1 MSGKIYI
8 CLNCGNDAT
17 RKEIAYMDAALERGK
32 RTSEKTLRFKSP
44 LHKRIK
50 SYGSL
55 YMIALPGIIFLI
67 VFKYLPMY
75 GIIISFKDFNVVK
88 GILGS
93 DWIGLD
99 NFRTLFSTSDF
110 PIALK
115 NTLILS
121 FYHLVWGFPVPI
133 TLALLLNEIRLH
145 LFKRTVQTITYI
157 PHFFSWVVISGI
169 FIDLLSPSTGIVN
182 SFLQLL
188 GIDPVY
194 FMADTRFIRSI
205 LVFSNIWKEAG
216 WGTII
221 YLASITSIDQELY
234 KAAAIDGAGRFRQ
247 TLSVT
252 IPSLKSTI
260 IILLIMRL
268 GNIMDGNF
276 EQVLMM
282 YSAPVYNVTDV
293 IDTYVYRQSF
303 VTLQFGLTSA
313 AGLFKAVINCT
324 LLLVS
329 DGIVK
334 RLGGT
339 GMY

>member
-1 MSGKIYI
+1 MNSVFSG
-8 CLNCGNDAT
+8 
-17 RKEIAYMDAALERGK
+17 GK
-32 RTSEKTLRFKSP
+32 RIAAKNLSGKSP
-44 LHKRIK
+44 LIKRMK
-50 SYGSL
+50 SYGNL
-55 YMIALPGIIFLI
+55 YLIALPGLVFLL

-75 GIIISFKDFNVVK
+75 GIIISFKEFNVMK

-93 DWIGLD
+93 DWVGFK
-99 NFRTLFSTSDF
+99 NFTTLFSTSDF

-121 FYHLVWGFPVPI
+121 FYHLFWGFPVPI
-133 TLALLLNEIRLH
+133 ILALLLNELRLKV
-145 LFKRTVQTITYI
+145 FKRTVQTITYI

-182 SFLQLL
+182 AILQLL
-188 GIDPVY
+188 GVEPVF

-221 YLASITSIDQELY
+221 YLASITTIDQELY
-234 KAAAIDGAGRFRQ
+234 KAAAIDGAGRLRQ
-247 TLSVT
+247 TLNIT
-252 IPSLKSTI
+252 IPSIYSTI

-268 GNIMDGNF
+268 GNIMEGNF

-282 YSAPVYNVTDV
+282 YSSPVYDVTDI

-313 AGLFKAVINCT
+313 AGLFKAVVNCT
-324 LLLVS
+324 LLLTS
-329 DGIVK
+329 NTIVK

>member
-1 MSGKIYI
+1 
-8 CLNCGNDAT
+8 
-17 RKEIAYMDAALERGK
+17 MDAALIKEK
-32 RTSEKTLRFKSP
+32 RAGEKALPFKSP

-50 SYGSL
+50 SYGNL
-55 YMIALPGIIFLI
+55 YLIALPGIIFLI
-67 VFKYLPMY
+67 IFKYLPMY
-75 GIIISFKDFNVVK
+75 GLIISFKDFNVMK

-93 DWIGLD
+93 DWIGFD
-99 NFRTLFSTSDF
+99 NFRTLFNTSDF
-110 PIALK
+110 PIALR

-121 FYHLVWGFPVPI
+121 FYHLFWGFPVPI
-133 TLALLLNEIRLH
+133 LLALLLNEVRQQ
-145 LFKRTVQTITYI
+145 LFKRTVQTVTYI

-188 GIDPVY
+188 GIDSVF
-194 FMADTRFIRSI
+194 FMADPKYIRSI
-205 LVFSNIWKEAG
+205 LVASNIWKEAG
-216 WGTII
+216 WGSII
-221 YLASITSIDQELY
+221 YLASITSIDQNLY
-234 KAAAIDGAGRFRQ
+234 QASAIDGAGRFRQ

-252 IPSLKSTI
+252 IPSIRSTI
-260 IILLIMRL
+260 IVLLIMRL
-268 GNIMDGNF
+268 GSIMEGNL

-282 YSAPVYNVTDV
+282 YSAPVYDVTDV

-313 AGLFKAVINCT
+313 AGLFKSVVNCT

-329 DGIVK
+329 NTIVK